1 MTLRIVLLG
10 DSHME
15 VLAHDLT
22 PLLAAQGLEVVCSE
36 ANPGKSTAWYVEQG
50 KLGAVV
56 GHYKPDFLLI
66 ELGTNDQP
74 NASYEATLRAA
85 VEQVRRAGS
94 TEILWFGPS
103 FSTTS
108 LVGRLGAIRERQG
121 ATLPALGVRW
131 YDSFPMT
138 QREHGPDGVHFTRAG
153 YRSWASDMAAEIE
166 VVPRPMSMLPFVA
179 LTFAAVVAG
188 AIIFSRL
195 NR

>member
-1 MTLRIVLLG
+1 MSHTIVLLG
-10 DSHME
+10 DSHMQ
-15 VLAHDLT
+15 VLAHDLQS
-22 PLLAAQGLEVVCSE
+22 LLAAQGLQVVHVE
-36 ANPGKSTAWYVEQG
+36 AHQGKSTHWYVEQG

-56 GHYKPDFLLI
+56 AHYKPDFLLI

-74 NASYEATLRAA
+74 NTSYEATLRAA
-85 VEQVRRAGS
+85 VAQVRQAGS

-138 QREHGPDGVHFTRAG
+138 QRGHGPDGVHFTQAG

-188 AIIFSRL
+188 AIIFSRF
-195 NR
+195 RR